1 MLIPGVLPRLR
12 PQTPGKSFGAP
23 WASSESSG
31 PLSQL
36 RGLQGPRLGSEVPG
50 ALCLAPNFS
59 EPTALFGLRRLPR
72 PPIRAFP
79 TEMDS
84 TGRWW
89 QASWRRP
96 PGANG
101 GEWCKVAIL
110 LPNTTDDT
118 GTRRVHS
125 FMLHVK
131 HWFPSGGKPTSG
143 TTNLLTL
150 IGERYGPWMIIWER
164 KSNTSIFLGS
174 NAYINAWA
182 EGVKYPSKLTIGH
195 LKT

>member
-1 MLIPGVLPRLR
+1 MRFNGGPC
-12 PQTPGKSFGAP
+12 SFPVSSLGSGPKLLVRALEPLEPAP
-23 WASSESSG
+23 NPPG

-59 EPTALFGLRRLPR
+59 ELTALFGLRRLPR

-89 QASWRRP
+89 QASRRRP

-118 GTRRVHS
+118 GTRRAHS

-143 TTNLLTL
+143 TTDLLTL
-150 IGERYGPWMIIWER
+150 IGERYGP
-164 KSNTSIFLGS
+164 
-174 NAYINAWA
+174 
-182 EGVKYPSKLTIGH
+182 
-195 LKT
+195 